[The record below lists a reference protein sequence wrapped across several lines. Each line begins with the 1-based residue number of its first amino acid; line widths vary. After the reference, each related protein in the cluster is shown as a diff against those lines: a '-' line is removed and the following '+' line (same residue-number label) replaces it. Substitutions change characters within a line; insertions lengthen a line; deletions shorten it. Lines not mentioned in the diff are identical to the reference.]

1 MLPDSIIKVTL
12 SHFVEKKIEHYFSH
26 LEGQPAQGLYD
37 LVIREA
43 EKGLLRIVM
52 EKAKGNQ
59 SLAAAML
66 GLARGTLR
74 KKLEEAGLN

>member
-1 MLPDSIIKVTL
+1 MSDVNTL
-12 SHFVEKKIEHYFSH
+12 TLARFVEQKLMHYFEQ
-26 LEGQPAQGLYD
+26 LEGQAPEGLYE
-37 LVIREA
+37 LVVKEA

-59 SLAAAML
+59 SLAAKML

-74 KKLEEAGLN
+74 KKLEEACLD

>member
-1 MLPDSIIKVTL
+1 MTMEITKLTL
-12 SHFVEKKIEHYFSH
+12 SSFVEQKIEHYFSH
-26 LEGQPAQGLYD
+26 LEGQPAQGLYE
-37 LVIREA
+37 LVIKQA

-52 EKAKGNQ
+52 EKANGNQ

-74 KKLEEAGLN
+74 KKLEEAGLD